1 MIRMSIEE
9 LNKEINRLQLEQYE
23 LEDEI
28 RTLTVEEQILI
39 FQRDLLD
46 AKTERLHKKRSV
58 ILAQI
63 SDLLEKLEELE
74 GK

>member
-1 MIRMSIEE
+1 MSIEE
-9 LNKEINRLQLEQYE
+9 INKEIIRLQLEQYE

-28 RTLTVEEQILI
+28 RTLTIEEQILI

-46 AKTERLHKKRSV
+46 AKTERLHKKRSA

-74 GK
+74 EK

>member
-1 MIRMSIEE
+1 MSIEE
-9 LNKEINRLQLEQYE
+9 INKEIVRLQLEQYE

-74 GK
+74 EK

>member
-1 MIRMSIEE
+1 MSIEE
-9 LNKEINRLQLEQYE
+9 INKEINRLQLEQYE

-63 SDLLEKLEELE
+63 SDLFEKLEELE
-74 GK
+74 EK

>member
-1 MIRMSIEE
+1 MNIGEI
-9 LNKEINRLQLEQYE
+9 NKEINRLQLEQYE

-63 SDLLEKLEELE
+63 SDLFEKLEELE
-74 GK
+74 EK

>member
-1 MIRMSIEE
+1 MSIEE

-63 SDLLEKLEELE
+63 SDLLEKIEELE
-74 GK
+74 GE

>member
-1 MIRMSIEE
+1 MSIEE

-74 GK
+74 GE

>member
-1 MIRMSIEE
+1 MSIEE
-9 LNKEINRLQLEQYE
+9 LNKEILRLQLEQYE

-74 GK
+74 EK

>member
-1 MIRMSIEE
+1 MMRMSIEE

>member
-1 MIRMSIEE
+1 MSIEE

-74 GK
+74 EE

>member
-1 MIRMSIEE
+1 MSIEE

>member
-1 MIRMSIEE
+1 MSIEE
-9 LNKEINRLQLEQYE
+9 ISKEINRLQLEQYE

-63 SDLLEKLEELE
+63 SDLFEKLEELE
-74 GK
+74 EK